1 MKKIQRSQSKNAN
14 KLWVPILAWVILT
27 GFSTFYFHRNVISAH
42 IDNDITIT
50 ITKDEV
56 STILEIEQEDDV
68 EKIKAEKWVDL
79 NLNDESLQDASKSHD
94 FSGKQTLDEE
104 NSKFMLEEDRGT
116 NQSAQNMS
124 NDTSISIKETR
135 DEQNS
140 TAIMEE
146 DGSTYLTMYGDHKV
160 PSSLAALPKWLQE
173 YIAWNQNERA
183 SKDPK
188 DLKFF
193 VIKCGKKDS
202 HCGGFSDRLRPV
214 PFYLL
219 MSKMIN
225 RVFCIYWERPMRLES
240 FLQVPKGGL
249 DWTCPSDFNG
259 DFGHESIL
267 YWGDVSTPEAKES
280 MTKRIDYIKEL
291 SDQFVTVKTKNNDFQ
306 HINYLN
312 DIFGGYSYQKQM
324 PKVFRWMHVY
334 LMEHIFRVMFKPIP
348 AIARNVN
355 ATMAELGLVEGNY
368 TSVHFRARYPTAMLK
383 QILGGQNQFIEHDK
397 GKLQTAFEGRYKS
410 YLLRVAK
417 NAIGCGANIDP
428 DMDKIFFSS
437 DDVNLVDHVI
447 SNKIQTSHG
456 NVQCVGVGKRS
467 HVKHMEFHKT
477 NSDEDFYPLIE
488 DLLIMG
494 GSSCVAHGLGS
505 FGAFG
510 ASLAGNRCRAI
521 HRKHNGKPLQCPNYE
536 GATHYYNITDEQRLF
551 GPDPFS

>member
-1 MKKIQRSQSKNAN
+1 MKKIRRSQSNNAN

-56 STILEIEQEDDV
+56 STILEIEQEDNV
-68 EKIKAEKWVDL
+68 ENIKSEKQVDL
-79 NLNDESLQDASKSHD
+79 NLNDEIAGNASTVD
-94 FSGKQTLDEE
+94 FSGKQIQDEQ
-104 NSKFMLEEDRGT
+104 NSTSRKEDGST
-116 NQSAQNMS
+116 NQNALN
-124 NDTSISIKETR
+124 ETVFSR
-135 DEQNS
+135 NETKQEQNS
-140 TAIMEE
+140 TAILDEY
-146 DGSTYLTMYGDHKV
+146 GSTYLTMYGDHRV
-160 PSSLAALPKWLQE
+160 PSSLAALPPWLQE

-183 SKDPK
+183 TKDPK

-259 DFGHESIL
+259 EFGHASTL
-267 YWGDVSTPEAKES
+267 YWGEVNTPEAKES
-280 MTKRIDYIKEL
+280 MTNRIEYIKEL

-312 DIFGGYSYQKQM
+312 AIFAGYSYENQM

-355 ATMAELGLVEGNY
+355 ATMKELGLVEGKY

-383 QILGGQNQFIEHDK
+383 KILGGQNQFIDHDK
-397 GKLQTAFEGRYKS
+397 GKLQTPFEGQYKS

-437 DDVNLVDHVI
+437 DDVNLVDYVI
-447 SNKIQTSHG
+447 SNKIQTTHG
-456 NVQCVGVGKRS
+456 NVQCVGVGERS
-467 HVKHMEFHKT
+467 HVKHMEYHKT

-488 DLLIMG
+488 DLLVMG
-494 GSSCVAHGLGS
+494 GSKCVAHGVGS

-510 ASLAGNRCRAI
+510 ASLAGNRCRAM
-521 HRKHNGKPLQCPNYE
+521 HRRHSGKPLECPNYE
-536 GATHYYNITDEQRLF
+536 GATHYHNITDEHRLF
-551 GPDPFS
+551 GPDPFK